1 MSLVL
6 DSSATLAWIYPDET
20 TDAVRDVFETVS
32 SEGCFVPTLWAI
44 EVANGLTAGVR
55 RGRITAAFR
64 TEALGVLELLR
75 ITEDAETRARAWN
88 ATMLLADQFGLT
100 LYDATYL
107 ELARRLSL
115 PLASLDDEL
124 RNAAQ
129 ALGIELLGA

>member
-1 MSLVL
+1 VSLVL
-6 DSSATLAWIYPDET
+6 DSSATLAWIFPDET
-20 TDAVRDVFETVS
+20 TDAVREVFETVS

-55 RGRITAAFR
+55 RRRITETFR
-64 TEALGVLELLR
+64 AEALGVLELLS
-75 ITEDAETRARAWN
+75 ITEDGETRARAW
-88 ATMLLADQFGLT
+88 TTTLHLADQFGLT
-100 LYDATYL
+100 LYDAAYL

>member
-1 MSLVL
+1 MSLIL
-6 DSSATLAWIYPDET
+6 DSSATLAWVYPDET
-20 TDAVRDVFETVS
+20 TDAIREVFEIVY

-55 RGRITAAFR
+55 RRRISAAFR
-64 TEALGVLELLR
+64 AEALGVLELLS
-75 ITEDAETRARAWN
+75 ITEDGETRARAWM
-88 ATMLLADQFGLT
+88 TTLHLTDQFGLT

-115 PLASLDDEL
+115 PLASLDQEL

-129 ALGIELLGA
+129 ALGIRLLGA